1 MKKFVSIIVVLL
13 FAFSITA
20 IAFAV
25 ENPAE
30 TPSKVEKS
38 SPTLGEKK
46 TQSPAMIKKEGK
58 EETKKICKTKKVH
71 KAKKVKSTKKINKAK
86 KPIKKSSEMPSPE
99 EPK

>member
-13 FAFSITA
+13 FTFSITA
-20 IAFAV
+20 MAFAV

-46 TQSPAMIKKEGK
+46 TQSPAMMKKEGK
-58 EETKKICKTKKVH
+58 EETKK
-71 KAKKVKSTKKINKAK
+71 VKSTKKIKKAK
-86 KPIKKSSEMPSPE
+86 KPIKKSSEMPSSE